1 MHAMVV
7 ELDLTEERQAQLAGA
22 LEGQQRRF
30 AAIRYGTQFRA
41 GIARVVL
48 NPDAPLAMCNY
59 ASSLIGSPEAAA
71 GTLASLPGV
80 WEEAGL
86 HQVFVLDSPASL
98 PELGVVAE
106 EAEYDAVEELSVML
120 LVDARRLMEGEPGAL
135 TRPLPEALEDDVAA
149 VLADAYGYPRR
160 VEDALAGLY
169 GQRLDDPRVL
179 AVGAEV
185 EGRLVG
191 VATAFV
197 EDRMAMVADVGVM
210 TDHRGAGSVARWP
223 ARSSRSASPPAQRW
237 CGSRPRPVGGSSA
250 SGPVS
255 GSRRRTT
262 RSPTTAGSRKITAP
276 VASRAV
282 LVHDRVRVLTR
293 DPMPSP
299 HTSGPWRTLWRTP

>member
-120 LVDARRLMEGEPGAL
+120 LVDARRLMDGEPGAL

-210 TDHRGAGSVARWP
+210 TDHRGRRFGRALASAVVA
-223 ARSSRSASPPAQRW
+223 Q
-237 CGSRPRPVGGSSA
+237 CL
-250 SGPVS
+250 
-255 GSRRRTT
+255 
-262 RSPTTAGSRKITAP
+262 TAGATLVWLSAEAGGRVERFWSGVGFETAYD
-276 VASRAV
+276 AV
-282 LVHDRVRVLTR
+282 TYHRRI
-293 DPMPSP
+293 
-299 HTSGPWRTLWRTP
+299 